1 MADLSA
7 AFPPHDVRIFVIL
20 GAYGAGKTEFSV
32 NLALAL
38 AARGRRTALADLD
51 IVNPYF
57 RSREKSALL
66 ANKGVRLI
74 APQGEL
80 RDADLPVFPADL
92 RTLLDDTG
100 LTGVI
105 DLGGDPAG
113 ARALAAF
120 SGDLLSL
127 HPAVWYVLNRSRF
140 ENADA
145 RRAIQSL
152 QGIQAVL
159 GLRVT
164 GLVSNTHLLSDTD
177 AALVRE
183 GAAFAGLLAVLTG
196 LPVAC
201 HAVRDSLAPE
211 LADLHPLFPMTL
223 RMNRPWEDNW
233 ED

>member
-1 MADLSA
+1 MAERTA
-7 AFPPHDVRIFVIL
+7 AFPPAGTRVFVIL

-38 AARGRRTALADLD
+38 AALGRRTALADLD

-57 RSREKSALL
+57 RSREKAALL
-66 ANKGVRLI
+66 SDKGVRLI

-80 RDADLPVFPADL
+80 RDADLPVIPADL
-92 RTLLDDTG
+92 RSLLDDKG
-100 LTGVI
+100 LAGVI

-120 SGDLLSL
+120 SADLLSL

-145 RRAIQSL
+145 RRAVQSL

-159 GLRVT
+159 GLKVT
-164 GLVSNTHLLSDTD
+164 GLVNNTHLLSDTD

-183 GAAFAGLLAVLTG
+183 GAAFAGEVTVLTG
-196 LPVAC
+196 LPVVC
-201 HAVRDSLAPE
+201 HAARESLAPE
-211 LADLHPLFPMTL
+211 LSDLNPLFPMTL
-223 RMNRPWEDNW
+223 RMNRPWE
-233 ED
+233 E